1 MLYKAGDCVVVRG
14 DLSVG
19 ILYGSKYC
27 VEPMLAHKNK
37 TMVIQMVHEANKGY
51 SLIGDNSG
59 TIWTD
64 EMFVP
69 KAAVPTNIIGA
80 GTLQLLIDGWALQH
94 SNGRTVYYMNG
105 GKLYSYV
112 DKRGELHSES
122 QEEFN
127 KIIQTSFIPLYNYKE
142 FKEALNN
149 IKEVM
154 EHYKITLEDIKN
166 A

>member
-1 MLYKAGDCVVVRG
+1 MLYKAGDCVVIRG
-14 DLSVG
+14 DLEAG

-27 VEPMLAHKNK
+27 VEPMLAHKGK

-51 SLIGDNSG
+51 SLVGDNSS
-59 TIWTD
+59 TLWTD

-69 KAAVPTNIIGA
+69 KAAVPTKVIGP
-80 GTLQLLIDGWALQH
+80 GTLQLLLDGWAIQH
-94 SNGRTVYYMNG
+94 SNGRTVYYIDG

-112 DKRGELHSES
+112 DNRQNLHSES
-122 QEEFN
+122 NSEFN
-127 KIIQTSFIPLYNYKE
+127 VIMKDAFTPLYNHKE

-154 EHYKITLEDIKN
+154 QHYKITLEDIKN